1 MALGWVLFIK
11 ILLLL
16 LALCPASIPVVGG
29 KEGQPFRWSPSAI
42 RDRGPQLL
50 LQQGY
55 GDHEAAPQQQPHT
68 LQ

>member
-29 KEGQPFRWSPSAI
+29 KEGQSGSFLP
-42 RDRGPQLL
+42 L
-50 LQQGY
+50 
-55 GDHEAAPQQQPHT
+55 APISHQEPRAVAVPPAG
-68 LQ
+68 L